1 MQLFKLISG
10 QLEVNKII
18 KRKDNNLYLIF
29 PSNSEI
35 AYYGILYAEK
45 YAKEIKAERIIIVTE
60 NDTIS
65 DNSDRMIN
73 MPKKIFKLSTK
84 KMEDFLMAMS
94 MHSDLMGT
102 SIYNNVFYVSDDYP
116 HGGALKTVLSGDF
129 FEKEYIVWNRIYHRD
144 SFYYTEE

>member
-1 MQLFKLISG
+1 MNLFKLISG

-18 KRKDNNLYLIF
+18 KRKENNLYLIF

-65 DNSDRMIN
+65 DNSDRMISL
-73 MPKKIFKLSTK
+73 PKRIYKVSTK
-84 KMEDFLMAMS
+84 KMEGFLTVV
-94 MHSDLMGT
+94 HIGD
-102 SIYNNVFYVSDDYP
+102 
-116 HGGALKTVLSGDF
+116 HGRPSAHGIVLPTESEEDKAL
-129 FEKEYIVWNRIYHRD
+129 
-144 SFYYTEE
+144 EERAKSLKNADR

>member
-18 KRKDNNLYLIF
+18 KRKENNLYLIF

-65 DNSDRMIN
+65 DNSDRMISL
-73 MPKKIFKLSTK
+73 PKRIYKVSTK
-84 KMEDFLMAMS
+84 KMEGFLMAMS

-116 HGGALKTVLSGDF
+116 YGGTLKTMMLGEF
-129 FEKEYIVWNRIYHRD
+129 FEKEYIIWNRIYHRD
-144 SFYYTEE
+144 SFYYAEE